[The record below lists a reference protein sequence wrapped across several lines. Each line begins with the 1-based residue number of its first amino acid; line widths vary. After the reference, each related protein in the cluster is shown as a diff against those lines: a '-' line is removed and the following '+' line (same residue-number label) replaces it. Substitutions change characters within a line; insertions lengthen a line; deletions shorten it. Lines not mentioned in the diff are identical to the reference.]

1 MCVGGELYW
10 EGARLCALSH
20 VPRSITRFI
29 ITKYSTPCPT
39 PSLTPLKCVQLLSTL
54 IALMLAPGSPHS
66 LCKAVVNALGNV
78 AACSAQLAGAV
89 VEQQA
94 LDPLTRLVSGGGE
107 LSWGQCQ
114 GGGELGRGRGRVC
127 SPPQGW

>member
-1 MCVGGELYW
+1 MDCCLWGEGGCCLW
-10 EGARLCALSH
+10 GEGGHCFRREEPFPAPIPPS
-20 VPRSITRFI
+20 VPHSLPP
-29 ITKYSTPCPT
+29 SLPT
-39 PSLTPLKCVQLLSTL
+39 PTQTKCVQLLSTL

-94 LDPLTRLVSGGGE
+94 LEPLTRLVRKE
-107 LSWGQCQ
+107 
-114 GGGELGRGRGRVC
+114 GGELGRGRRRVW
-127 SPPQGW
+127 SPPLGL